1 MGTSASNGGPKGS
14 PPLLPDWYNP
24 SPPDGDD
31 YDAPQDG
38 NNDSDGEND
47 TANNNDSGNNDPGNN
62 DSAEQNNSDA
72 PNQTNQSTDWGKSK
86 GALTRIA
93 KSTSGS
99 SIQKAGRK
107 YVSGLG
113 GRRGATRAAAQGRI
127 TGGKYASF
135 LGAIASGG
143 INNALQN
150 LGLDN
155 LLGRSSEEICLAIA
169 DAIAPTG
176 STNDEAIARDAL
188 ISTLDSLYN
197 KLQENGND
205 FTNVDSLSL
214 DQIKETLIEYV
225 SNYVFNKWMYEL
237 GNAIEKGSVTESAAI
252 NLETQVRDL
261 IYAETFE
268 HYRDIPVETFNL
280 SDSSNNAMIEEI
292 FQTAYST
299 LEL

>member
-14 PPLLPDWYNP
+14 PPLLPDWFNP
-24 SPPDGDD
+24 SPPDGDNQ
-31 YDAPQDG
+31 DAPQDG

-47 TANNNDSGNNDPGNN
+47 SSNNDSQDQN
-62 DSAEQNNSDA
+62 DSDNQN
-72 PNQTNQSTDWGKSK
+72 PTNQSTDWGKSK

-99 SIQKAGRK
+99 NIQKAGRK

-113 GRRGATRAAAQGRI
+113 GRRGATRAAAQGKS
-127 TGGKYASF
+127 TGIKYASF

-155 LLGRSSEEICLAIA
+155 LVGRSSEEICLAIA

-197 KLQENGND
+197 KLQENGYD
-205 FTNVDSLSL
+205 FSNVDSLSL

-237 GNAIEKGSVTESAAI
+237 GSAIEKGSVTESDAV
-252 NLETQVRDL
+252 NLETEVKDL

-268 HYRDIPVETFNL
+268 RYRNVPVETFNI
-280 SDSSNNAMIEEI
+280 SDQSNNAMIEEI

-299 LEL
+299 LEA

>member
-14 PPLLPDWYNP
+14 PPLLPDWFNP
-24 SPPDGDD
+24 SPPEGSNQ
-31 YDAPQDG
+31 DAPQDG

-47 TANNNDSGNNDPGNN
+47 STNDDSKEQNNNDVPYL
-62 DSAEQNNSDA
+62 
-72 PNQTNQSTDWGKSK
+72 TNQSTDWGKSK
-86 GALTRIA
+86 GSLTRIA

-113 GRRGATRAAAQGRI
+113 GRSGATRAAAQGKS
-127 TGGKYASF
+127 TGIKYASF
-135 LGAIASGG
+135 LGKIASGG
-143 INNALQN
+143 INNALQY

-155 LLGRSSEEICLAIA
+155 LVGRSSEEICLAIA

-205 FTNVDSLSL
+205 FTNVDSLSM
-214 DQIKETLIEYV
+214 DQVKETLIDYV

-237 GNAIEKGSVTESAAI
+237 GIAIEKGSVTETDAI
-252 NLETQVRDL
+252 NLEREVKDL

-268 HYRDIPVETFNL
+268 RYRDIPVETFNI
-280 SDSSNNAMIEEI
+280 SNQSNIAMIEEI
-292 FQTAYST
+292 FETAYST
-299 LEL
+299 LES

>member
-14 PPLLPDWYNP
+14 PPLLPDWYHP
-24 SPPDGDD
+24 SPPDGHDH
-31 YDAPQDG
+31 DAPQDG

-47 TANNNDSGNNDPGNN
+47 TANNDGHGNN

-107 YVSGLG
+107 YLSGLG
-113 GRRGATRAAAQGRI
+113 GRTGATRAAAQGRI
-127 TGGKYASF
+127 TGGKYAGF
-135 LGAIASGG
+135 LRAIASGG

-150 LGLDN
+150 FGLDN
-155 LLGRSSEEICLAIA
+155 LVDKTSEEICLAIA

-225 SNYVFNKWMYEL
+225 SNFVFNKWMYEL
-237 GNAIEKGSVTESAAI
+237 GTAIEKGSVTESAAI

-268 HYRDIPVETFNL
+268 HYRDIPAETFNL

-299 LEL
+299 LES

>member
-24 SPPDGDD
+24 SPPDGEDH
-31 YDAPQDG
+31 DAPQDG

-47 TANNNDSGNNDPGNN
+47 STNENDSSNNDSQD
-62 DSAEQNNSDA
+62 QNNSD
-72 PNQTNQSTDWGKSK
+72 NQNPTNHSTDWGKSK

-107 YVSGLG
+107 YVSSLG
-113 GRRGATRAAAQGRI
+113 GRSGATRAAAQGRI
-127 TGGKYASF
+127 TGRKYASF
-135 LGAIASGG
+135 LGTIASGG
-143 INNALQN
+143 IYNALQN

-155 LLGRSSEEICLAIA
+155 LAGKSSEEICLAIA

-205 FTNVDSLSL
+205 FSNVDTLSI

-225 SNYVFNKWMYEL
+225 SNYVFIKWMYEL
-237 GNAIEKGSVTESAAI
+237 GSAIEKGSVTESDAI
-252 NLETQVRDL
+252 NLETEVKDL
-261 IYAETFE
+261 IFAETFE
-268 HYRDIPVETFNL
+268 CYRDVPVETFNI
-280 SDSSNNAMIEEI
+280 SDQSNNAIIEEI

>member
-24 SPPDGDD
+24 SPLNIDNQNT
-31 YDAPQDG
+31 PQ
-38 NNDSDGEND
+38 DGEND
-47 TANNNDSGNNDPGNN
+47 SSNDIDSSNNDSQN
-62 DSAEQNNSDA
+62 QNNSD
-72 PNQTNQSTDWGKSK
+72 NETLTNRSTDWGKSK

-107 YVSGLG
+107 YVNGLG

-127 TGGKYASF
+127 TGGIYANF
-135 LGAIASGG
+135 LGSIASGG
-143 INNALQN
+143 ISNALQN
-150 LGLDN
+150 LNLDN
-155 LLGRSSEEICLAIA
+155 LVGRSSEEICLAIV

-197 KLQENGND
+197 KLQENGSD
-205 FTNVDSLSL
+205 FTNIDSLSL

-237 GNAIEKGSVTESAAI
+237 GSAIEKGSVTESDAI
-252 NLETQVRDL
+252 NLETEVKDL
-261 IYAETFE
+261 IYIETFE
-268 HYRDIPVETFNL
+268 RYRDVPVETFNI
-280 SDSSNNAMIEEI
+280 SAQSNNAMIEEI
-292 FQTAYST
+292 FQTAYSI
-299 LEL
+299 LES

>member
-14 PPLLPDWYNP
+14 SPLLPDWYNP
-24 SPPDGDD
+24 SPPDGDNQD
-31 YDAPQDG
+31 SPQDE
-38 NNDSDGEND
+38 NNDSNGESD
-47 TANNNDSGNNDPGNN
+47 ATNNNDSTNN
-62 DSAEQNNSDA
+62 DSQDQNNSDKQN
-72 PNQTNQSTDWGKSK
+72 PTNQSTDWGKSK

-155 LLGRSSEEICLAIA
+155 LVGRSSEEICLAIA

-205 FTNVDSLSL
+205 FSNVDSLSL

-237 GNAIEKGSVTESAAI
+237 GSAIEKGSVTETDAI
-252 NLETQVRDL
+252 NLESEVKDL

-268 HYRDIPVETFNL
+268 HYREIPVETFNI
-280 SDSSNNAMIEEI
+280 SDQSNNAMIEEI

-299 LEL
+299 LES

>member
-31 YDAPQDG
+31 QEAPQDG

-47 TANNNDSGNNDPGNN
+47 ATNNNDPENT
-62 DSAEQNNSDA
+62 DSPEQNNSDA
-72 PNQTNQSTDWGKSK
+72 PNQTNQSTDWAKSK

-150 LGLDN
+150 LGLHN

-169 DAIAPTG
+169 DAIAPIG

-214 DQIKETLIEYV
+214 DQIKETLIDYV

-237 GNAIEKGSVTESAAI
+237 GNAIEKGSVTESDAI
-252 NLETQVRDL
+252 NLEIEVRDL

-268 HYRDIPVETFNL
+268 YYRDIPVETFNI

-299 LEL
+299 LET

>member
-14 PPLLPDWYNP
+14 PPLLPDWFNLL
-24 SPPDGDD
+24 PPDGNNQDE
-31 YDAPQDG
+31 PQEV
-38 NNDSDGEND
+38 NNDSDGENIS
-47 TANNNDSGNNDPGNN
+47 TNNNDSP
-62 DSAEQNNSDA
+62 EQNNFDT

-99 SIQKAGRK
+99 SIRKAARK
-107 YVSGLG
+107 YVGGLG
-113 GRRGATRAAAQGRI
+113 GARGATRAAAQGKI
-127 TGGKYASF
+127 TGRKYARF

-143 INNALQN
+143 ISNAFQS
-150 LGLDN
+150 LGLGT
-155 LLGRSSEEICLAIA
+155 LTGKSSEEICLAIA

-237 GNAIEKGSVTESAAI
+237 GSAIEKGSVTESDAI
-252 NLETQVRDL
+252 NLETEVKDL
-261 IYAETFE
+261 IYVETFE
-268 HYRDIPVETFNL
+268 RYRDVPVETFNI
-280 SDSSNNAMIEEI
+280 SDQSNNSMIEEI

-299 LEL
+299 LES

>member
-14 PPLLPDWYNP
+14 PPLLPDWFNP
-24 SPPDGDD
+24 APTDGNNQDE
-31 YDAPQDG
+31 PQEG
-38 NNDSDGEND
+38 NNDSNGENES
-47 TANNNDSGNNDPGNN
+47 TNNNDSP
-62 DSAEQNNSDA
+62 EQNNSDT
-72 PNQTNQSTDWGKSK
+72 PNQTDQSTDWGKSK

-99 SIQKAGRK
+99 SIRKAGRK
-107 YVSGLG
+107 YVGSLG
-113 GRRGATRAAAQGRI
+113 GARGATRAAAQGRI

-143 INNALQN
+143 ISNAFQS
-150 LGLDN
+150 LGLGT
-155 LLGRSSEEICLAIA
+155 LIGKSSEEICLAIA

-225 SNYVFNKWMYEL
+225 SNYIFNKWMYEL
-237 GNAIEKGSVTESAAI
+237 GSAIEKGSVTESDAI
-252 NLETQVRDL
+252 NLETEVKDL

-268 HYRDIPVETFNL
+268 RYRDVPVETFNI
-280 SDSSNNAMIEEI
+280 SDQSNNAMIEEI

-299 LEL
+299 LES

>member
-14 PPLLPDWYNP
+14 PPLLPDWFNP
-24 SPPDGDD
+24 LSQNGNNQDE
-31 YDAPQDG
+31 PQDG
-38 NNDSDGEND
+38 NKDSDGKNES
-47 TANNNDSGNNDPGNN
+47 TNNNDSP
-62 DSAEQNNSDA
+62 EQNNSDT
-72 PNQTNQSTDWGKSK
+72 PNQTDQSTDWGKSK

-99 SIQKAGRK
+99 SIRKAGRK
-107 YVSGLG
+107 YVGSLG
-113 GRRGATRAAAQGRI
+113 GAGGATRAAAQGRI

-143 INNALQN
+143 INNAFQS
-150 LGLDN
+150 LGLGT
-155 LLGRSSEEICLAIA
+155 LTGKSSEEICLAIA

-197 KLQENGND
+197 KLQENDND

-237 GNAIEKGSVTESAAI
+237 GSAIEKGSVTESDAI
-252 NLETQVRDL
+252 NLETEVKDL

-268 HYRDIPVETFNL
+268 RYRDVPVETFNI
-280 SDSSNNAMIEEI
+280 SDQSNNAMIEEI

>member
-24 SPPDGDD
+24 SPPDGDNQ
-31 YDAPQDG
+31 DAPQDG
-38 NNDSDGEND
+38 TNDSDGEND
-47 TANNNDSGNNDPGNN
+47 STNENDSQD
-62 DSAEQNNSDA
+62 QNNSD
-72 PNQTNQSTDWGKSK
+72 NQNPTNQSTDWGKSK

-155 LLGRSSEEICLAIA
+155 LVGRSSEEICLAIA
-169 DAIAPTG
+169 DALAPTG

-197 KLQENGND
+197 KLQENGSD
-205 FTNVDSLSL
+205 FSNVDSLSL
-214 DQIKETLIEYV
+214 DQIKETLIDYV

-237 GNAIEKGSVTESAAI
+237 GNAIEKGSVTESDAI
-252 NLETQVRDL
+252 NLEIEVRDL

-268 HYRDIPVETFNL
+268 YYRDIPVETFNI

-292 FQTAYST
+292 FQPAYST
-299 LEL
+299 LET

>member
-24 SPPDGDD
+24 SPPDGDNHD
-31 YDAPQDG
+31 VAQDG
-38 NNDSDGEND
+38 NHDSEGEND
-47 TANNNDSGNNDPGNN
+47 STNENNSSNNDSRD
-62 DSAEQNNSDA
+62 QNISD
-72 PNQTNQSTDWGKSK
+72 NQNPTNQSTDWGKSK

-143 INNALQN
+143 ISNALQN

-155 LLGRSSEEICLAIA
+155 LSGRSSEEICLAIA

-205 FTNVDSLSL
+205 FSNLDSLSI

-225 SNYVFNKWMYEL
+225 SNYVFIKWMYEL
-237 GNAIEKGSVTESAAI
+237 GSAIEKGSVTESDAI
-252 NLETQVRDL
+252 NLETEVKDL
-261 IYAETFE
+261 IFAETFE
-268 HYRDIPVETFNL
+268 RYRDVPVETFNI
-280 SDSSNNAMIEEI
+280 SDQSNNAIIEEI

-299 LEL
+299 LES

>member
-24 SPPDGDD
+24 SPPDGDNQE
-31 YDAPQDG
+31 APQDG
-38 NNDSDGEND
+38 NNDSEGEND
-47 TANNNDSGNNDPGNN
+47 SSNNDSQD
-62 DSAEQNNSDA
+62 QNNSDTQN
-72 PNQTNQSTDWGKSK
+72 PTNQSTDWGKSK

-99 SIQKAGRK
+99 SIRKAGNK

-113 GRRGATRAAAQGRI
+113 GRRAATRAAAQGRI

-150 LGLDN
+150 LGLGN
-155 LLGRSSEEICLAIA
+155 LEGRSSEEICLAIA

-237 GNAIEKGSVTESAAI
+237 GSAIERGSVTESDAI
-252 NLETQVRDL
+252 NLEIEVKDL

-268 HYRDIPVETFNL
+268 RYRNVPIETFNIT
-280 SDSSNNAMIEEI
+280 DQSNNAMMEEI

-299 LEL
+299 LES

>member
-14 PPLLPDWYNP
+14 PPLLPDWFNP
-24 SPPDGDD
+24 SPPDGNNQDT
-31 YDAPQDG
+31 PQDG

-47 TANNNDSGNNDPGNN
+47 STNENDSQD
-62 DSAEQNNSDA
+62 QNNPDTQ
-72 PNQTNQSTDWGKSK
+72 NQNPTNQSTDWGKSK

-93 KSTSGS
+93 KLTSGS

-155 LLGRSSEEICLAIA
+155 LVGKSSEEICLAIA

-205 FTNVDSLSL
+205 FSNVDSLSL

-237 GNAIEKGSVTESAAI
+237 GNAIEKGSVTESNAI
-252 NLETQVRDL
+252 NLENEVRDL

-268 HYRDIPVETFNL
+268 HYRDLPIETFNI
-280 SDSSNNAMIEEI
+280 SDSSNNAIIEEI

>member
-14 PPLLPDWYNP
+14 PPLLPDWFNP
-24 SPPDGDD
+24 SPPEGDN
-31 YDAPQDG
+31 QNEEQG
-38 NNDSDGEND
+38 GSNDSDDENES
-47 TANNNDSGNNDPGNN
+47 TNNNDS
-62 DSAEQNNSDA
+62 
-72 PNQTNQSTDWGKSK
+72 PNQSDQSTDWGKSK

-93 KSTSGS
+93 KSTPGS
-99 SIQKAGRK
+99 NIRKAGRK

-113 GRRGATRAAAQGRI
+113 GAKGATRAAAQGRI

-143 INNALQN
+143 ITNAFQS
-150 LGLDN
+150 LGLGN
-155 LLGRSSEEICLAIA
+155 LAGKSSEEICLAIA

-197 KLQENGND
+197 KLQENGDD

-237 GNAIEKGSVTESAAI
+237 GNAIEKGSVTELDAI
-252 NLETQVRDL
+252 NLETEVKDL
-261 IYAETFE
+261 IYTETFE
-268 HYRDIPVETFNL
+268 RYRDVPVETFNI
-280 SDSSNNAMIEEI
+280 SDQSNNAIIKDI

-299 LEL
+299 LES

>member
-24 SPPDGDD
+24 SPLDKDNQN
-31 YDAPQDG
+31 APQDG

-47 TANNNDSGNNDPGNN
+47 SSNDNDSSNNDSQN
-62 DSAEQNNSDA
+62 QNNSD
-72 PNQTNQSTDWGKSK
+72 NETLTNRSTDWGKSK

-113 GRRGATRAAAQGRI
+113 GRRGATRAASQGRI
-127 TGGKYASF
+127 TGGNYASF
-135 LGAIASGG
+135 LGSIASGG
-143 INNALQN
+143 ISNALQN
-150 LGLDN
+150 LNLDN
-155 LLGRSSEEICLAIA
+155 LVGRSSEEICVAIV

-197 KLQENGND
+197 KLQENGSD

-237 GNAIEKGSVTESAAI
+237 GSAIEKGSVTESDAI
-252 NLETQVRDL
+252 NLETEVKDL
-261 IYAETFE
+261 IFIETFE
-268 HYRDIPVETFNL
+268 RYRDVPVETFNI
-280 SDSSNNAMIEEI
+280 SARSNNAMIEEI
-292 FQTAYST
+292 FQTAYSI
-299 LEL
+299 LES

>member
-14 PPLLPDWYNP
+14 SPLLPDWFNP
-24 SPPDGDD
+24 SPPDGDNPD
-31 YDAPQDG
+31 TPQDG
-38 NNDSDGEND
+38 NNDSDGQND
-47 TANNNDSGNNDPGNN
+47 STNNNDSVNN
-62 DSAEQNNSDA
+62 DSPEQNNSDI
-72 PNQTNQSTDWGKSK
+72 PNQSSDWGKSK

-150 LGLDN
+150 FGLDN
-155 LLGRSSEEICLAIA
+155 LVGKSSEEICLAIA
-169 DAIAPTG
+169 DSIAPAG

-188 ISTLDSLYN
+188 ISTLDSLYS
-197 KLQENGND
+197 KIQENGND

-214 DQIKETLIEYV
+214 DQIRETLIEYV

-237 GNAIEKGSVTESAAI
+237 GSAIEKGSVTESEAI
-252 NLETQVRDL
+252 NLEIEIKDL

-268 HYRDIPVETFNL
+268 RYRDVPIETFNI
-280 SDSSNNAMIEEI
+280 SDQSKNAMIEEI

-299 LEL
+299 LES

>member
-14 PPLLPDWYNP
+14 APLLPDWYNP
-24 SPPDGDD
+24 SPPDGDNQD
-31 YDAPQDG
+31 PPQDE
-38 NNDSDGEND
+38 NNDSNGEND
-47 TANNNDSGNNDPGNN
+47 STNDNDSQD
-62 DSAEQNNSDA
+62 QNNSETQ
-72 PNQTNQSTDWGKSK
+72 NQTNQSTDWGKSK

-113 GRRGATRAAAQGRI
+113 GRRGATRAAAQGKS
-127 TGGKYASF
+127 TGIKYASF

-155 LLGRSSEEICLAIA
+155 LVGRSSEEICLAIA

-214 DQIKETLIEYV
+214 EQIKETLIEYV

-237 GNAIEKGSVTESAAI
+237 GSAIEKGSVTETDAI
-252 NLETQVRDL
+252 NLEREVKDL

-268 HYRDIPVETFNL
+268 RYRDIPVETFNI
-280 SDSSNNAMIEEI
+280 SDQSNNALIEEI
-292 FQTAYST
+292 FETAYST
-299 LEL
+299 LES

>member
-14 PPLLPDWYNP
+14 PPLLPDWFNP
-24 SPPDGDD
+24 SRDGDNQ
-31 YDAPQDG
+31 DAPQDG
-38 NNDSDGEND
+38 NNDSDGENES
-47 TANNNDSGNNDPGNN
+47 TNNNDAP
-62 DSAEQNNSDA
+62 EQNNSES
-72 PNQTNQSTDWGKSK
+72 PNQTDQSTDWGKSK

-99 SIQKAGRK
+99 SIQKAGRN

-127 TGGKYASF
+127 TGSKYASF
-135 LGAIASGG
+135 LGTIASGG

-155 LLGRSSEEICLAIA
+155 LVGRSSEEICLAIA
-169 DAIAPTG
+169 NAIAPTG

-237 GNAIEKGSVTESAAI
+237 GSAIEKGSVTESDAI
-252 NLETQVRDL
+252 NLETEVKDL

-268 HYRDIPVETFNL
+268 RYRDVPIETFNI
-280 SDSSNNAMIEEI
+280 SDQSNNAIIEEI
-292 FQTAYST
+292 FETAYST
-299 LEL
+299 LES

>member
-14 PPLLPDWYNP
+14 SPLLPDWFNP
-24 SPPDGDD
+24 SPPDGDNQD
-31 YDAPQDG
+31 TPQDG
-38 NNDSDGEND
+38 NNDSDGQND
-47 TANNNDSGNNDPGNN
+47 STNNNDSVNN
-62 DSAEQNNSDA
+62 DSPEQNNSDI
-72 PNQTNQSTDWGKSK
+72 PNQSSDWGKSK

-150 LGLDN
+150 FGLDN
-155 LLGRSSEEICLAIA
+155 LVGKSSEEICLAIA
-169 DAIAPTG
+169 DSIAPAG

-188 ISTLDSLYN
+188 ISTLDSLYS
-197 KLQENGND
+197 KIQENGND

-214 DQIKETLIEYV
+214 DQIRETLIEYV

-237 GNAIEKGSVTESAAI
+237 GSAIEKGSVTESEAI
-252 NLETQVRDL
+252 NLEIEIKDL

-268 HYRDIPVETFNL
+268 RYRDVPIETFNI
-280 SDSSNNAMIEEI
+280 SDQSKNAMIEEI

-299 LEL
+299 LES

>member
-14 PPLLPDWYNP
+14 PPLLPDWFNP
-24 SPPDGDD
+24 SPVDGNNQDE
-31 YDAPQDG
+31 PQEG
-38 NNDSDGEND
+38 NNDSEGKNES
-47 TANNNDSGNNDPGNN
+47 TNNNDSP
-62 DSAEQNNSDA
+62 EQNNSDT
-72 PNQTNQSTDWGKSK
+72 PNQTDQSTDWGKSK

-93 KSTSGS
+93 KSTFGS
-99 SIQKAGRK
+99 SIKKAGRK
-107 YVSGLG
+107 YVSSLG
-113 GRRGATRAAAQGRI
+113 GVRGATRAAAQGRI

-143 INNALQN
+143 ISNAFQS
-150 LGLDN
+150 LGLGT
-155 LLGRSSEEICLAIA
+155 LTGKSSEEICLAIA

-205 FTNVDSLSL
+205 FTNVDGLSL

-237 GNAIEKGSVTESAAI
+237 GNAIEKGSVTELDAI
-252 NLETQVRDL
+252 NLETAVKDL

-268 HYRDIPVETFNL
+268 RYRDVPVETFNI
-280 SDSSNNAMIEEI
+280 SDQSNNAMIEDI

-299 LEL
+299 LES

>member
-1 MGTSASNGGPKGS
+1 MGTSASNSGPKGS
-14 PPLLPDWYNP
+14 QPLLPDWYNP
-24 SPPDGDD
+24 SPPDIDNQ
-31 YDAPQDG
+31 DAQQDG
-38 NNDSDGEND
+38 NNSSEVEND
-47 TANNNDSGNNDPGNN
+47 LQD
-62 DSAEQNNSDA
+62 QNNSDTQN
-72 PNQTNQSTDWGKSK
+72 PTNQSTDWGKSK

-99 SIQKAGRK
+99 SIQKAGQK

-113 GRRGATRAAAQGRI
+113 GRRGATSAAAQGRI
-127 TGGKYASF
+127 TGSKYASF

-155 LLGRSSEEICLAIA
+155 LVGRSSEEICLAIA

-176 STNDEAIARDAL
+176 STNDEAITRDAL

-205 FTNVDSLSL
+205 FSNIENLSL
-214 DQIKETLIEYV
+214 DLIKETLIEYV

-237 GNAIEKGSVTESAAI
+237 GSAIEKGSVTESDAI
-252 NLETQVRDL
+252 NLETEVKDL

-268 HYRDIPVETFNL
+268 RYRDVPVETFNIN
-280 SDSSNNAMIEEI
+280 DRSNNAMIEEI

-299 LEL
+299 LEA

>member
-24 SPPDGDD
+24 SPPDGDNPD
-31 YDAPQDG
+31 TPQDG
-38 NNDSDGEND
+38 SNDSDGEND
-47 TANNNDSGNNDPGNN
+47 STNDNDSTNNDSQD
-62 DSAEQNNSDA
+62 QNNSDTQ
-72 PNQTNQSTDWGKSK
+72 NQTNQSTDWGKSK

-107 YVSGLG
+107 YLSGLG
-113 GRRGATRAAAQGRI
+113 GRRGATRAAAQGKS
-127 TGGKYASF
+127 TGIKYASF

-143 INNALQN
+143 INNALQY

-155 LLGRSSEEICLAIA
+155 LVGRSSEEICLAIA

-225 SNYVFNKWMYEL
+225 GNYVFNKWMYEL
-237 GNAIEKGSVTESAAI
+237 GSAIEKGSVTETDAI
-252 NLETQVRDL
+252 NLEREVKDL

-268 HYRDIPVETFNL
+268 RYRDIPVETFNI
-280 SDSSNNAMIEEI
+280 SNQSNNAMIEEI
-292 FQTAYST
+292 FETAYST
-299 LEL
+299 LES

>member
-14 PPLLPDWYNP
+14 PPLLPDWFNP
-24 SPPDGDD
+24 APTDGNNQDE
-31 YDAPQDG
+31 PQEG
-38 NNDSDGEND
+38 NNDSNGENES
-47 TANNNDSGNNDPGNN
+47 TNNNDSP
-62 DSAEQNNSDA
+62 EQNNSDT
-72 PNQTNQSTDWGKSK
+72 PNQTDQSTDWGKSK

-99 SIQKAGRK
+99 SIRKAGRK
-107 YVSGLG
+107 YVGSLG
-113 GRRGATRAAAQGRI
+113 GARGATRAAAQGRI

-143 INNALQN
+143 INNAFQS
-150 LGLDN
+150 LGLGT
-155 LLGRSSEEICLAIA
+155 LTGKSSEEICLAIA

-225 SNYVFNKWMYEL
+225 SNYIFNKWMYEL
-237 GNAIEKGSVTESAAI
+237 GSAIEKGSVTESDAI
-252 NLETQVRDL
+252 NLETEVKDL
-261 IYAETFE
+261 IYVETFE
-268 HYRDIPVETFNL
+268 RYRDVPVETFNI
-280 SDSSNNAMIEEI
+280 SDQSNNAMIEEI

-299 LEL
+299 LES

>member
-24 SPPDGDD
+24 SPPDGENQDV
-31 YDAPQDG
+31 PQDG

-47 TANNNDSGNNDPGNN
+47 STNENDSSNNDSQD
-62 DSAEQNNSDA
+62 QNNSD
-72 PNQTNQSTDWGKSK
+72 NQNPTNQSTDWGKSK

-113 GRRGATRAAAQGRI
+113 GKRGATRAAAQGRI

-143 INNALQN
+143 INNALRN

-155 LLGRSSEEICLAIA
+155 LVGRSSEEICLAIA

-205 FTNVDSLSL
+205 FSNVDSLSL

-237 GNAIEKGSVTESAAI
+237 GSAIEKGSVTETDAI
-252 NLETQVRDL
+252 NLEREVKDL

-268 HYRDIPVETFNL
+268 HYRDIPVETFNI
-280 SDSSNNAMIEEI
+280 SDQSNNAMIEEI

-299 LEL
+299 LES

>member
-14 PPLLPDWYNP
+14 SPLLPDWYNP
-24 SPPDGDD
+24 SQSDGDNQD
-31 YDAPQDG
+31 TLEDG
-38 NNDSDGEND
+38 NNDAGGEND
-47 TANNNDSGNNDPGNN
+47 TSNNNNPENNVLP
-62 DSAEQNNSDA
+62 EQSNTNE
-72 PNQTNQSTDWGKSK
+72 TNQSTGWSKSK

-113 GRRGATRAAAQGRI
+113 GKRGATRAAAQGRI

-143 INNALQN
+143 INNALN
-150 LGLDN
+150 YLGLNN
-155 LLGRSSEEICLAIA
+155 LVGKSSEEICLAIA

-188 ISTLDSLYN
+188 ISTLDSFYN
-197 KLQENGND
+197 ELQENGYD
-205 FTNVDSLSL
+205 FTNVERLSL
-214 DQIKETLIEYV
+214 DQIKKTLIEYV

-237 GNAIEKGSVTESAAI
+237 GNAIEKGSVSESAAV
-252 NLETQVRDL
+252 NLEAQVRDL

-268 HYRDIPVETFNL
+268 HYRVIPLETFNL
-280 SDSSNNAMIEEI
+280 NDSSNNAMIEEI

-299 LEL
+299 LES

>member
-24 SPPDGDD
+24 SPPDGDNQD
-31 YDAPQDG
+31 SPQD
-38 NNDSDGEND
+38 END
-47 TANNNDSGNNDPGNN
+47 DSNGESDATNNNDSANN
-62 DSAEQNNSDA
+62 DSQDQNNYETQ
-72 PNQTNQSTDWGKSK
+72 NQTNQSTDWGKSK

-113 GRRGATRAAAQGRI
+113 GRRGATKAAAQGKS
-127 TGGKYASF
+127 TGVKYATL

-155 LLGRSSEEICLAIA
+155 LVGRSSEEICLAIA

-214 DQIKETLIEYV
+214 DQIKETLIDYV

-237 GNAIEKGSVTESAAI
+237 GSAIEKGSVTETDAI
-252 NLETQVRDL
+252 NLEREVKDL
-261 IYAETFE
+261 IYAETLE
-268 HYRDIPVETFNL
+268 RYRDIPVETFNI
-280 SDSSNNAMIEEI
+280 SDRSNNAMIEEI
-292 FQTAYST
+292 FETAYST
-299 LEL
+299 LES

>member
-14 PPLLPDWYNP
+14 PPLLPDWFDP
-24 SPPDGDD
+24 LPPDENNQN
-31 YDAPQDG
+31 APQDG
-38 NNDSDGEND
+38 KNDSDGENHATND
-47 TANNNDSGNNDPGNN
+47 NDSQEQT
-62 DSAEQNNSDA
+62 DSDV

-86 GALTRIA
+86 SALTRIA

-127 TGGKYASF
+127 TGSKYARF

-150 LGLDN
+150 LGLGN
-155 LLGRSSEEICLAIA
+155 LVGRSSEEICLAIA

-205 FTNVDSLSL
+205 FTNVDRLSL

-237 GNAIEKGSVTESAAI
+237 GIAIEKGSVTESYAI
-252 NLETQVRDL
+252 NLETEVKDL

-268 HYRDIPVETFNL
+268 CYRDVPVETFNI
-280 SDSSNNAMIEEI
+280 SDQSNNAMIEQI
-292 FQTAYST
+292 FQTAYSI
-299 LEL
+299 LES

>member
-14 PPLLPDWYNP
+14 PPLLPDWFNP
-24 SPPDGDD
+24 LSQDGNNQDE
-31 YDAPQDG
+31 PQDG
-38 NNDSDGEND
+38 NKDSDGKNES
-47 TANNNDSGNNDPGNN
+47 TNNNDSP
-62 DSAEQNNSDA
+62 EQNNSDT
-72 PNQTNQSTDWGKSK
+72 PNQTDQSTDWGKSK

-99 SIQKAGRK
+99 SIRKAGRK
-107 YVSGLG
+107 YVGSLG
-113 GRRGATRAAAQGRI
+113 GAGGATRAAAQGRI

-143 INNALQN
+143 INNAFQS
-150 LGLDN
+150 LGLGT
-155 LLGRSSEEICLAIA
+155 LTGKSSEEICLAIA

-197 KLQENGND
+197 KLQENDND

-237 GNAIEKGSVTESAAI
+237 GSAIEKGSVTESDAI
-252 NLETQVRDL
+252 NLETEVKDL

-268 HYRDIPVETFNL
+268 RYRDVPVETFNI
-280 SDSSNNAMIEEI
+280 SDQSNNAMIEEI